1 MTGGELRRLPMPI
14 GTVTFVVCGSEATAS
29 GHEESVESTAD
40 AVVGVVDVMDAAIS
54 RHRGVR
60 PVGNCGRDRVVGV
73 FSRASDALACA
84 LEAQLA
90 FAVRGPSNGAP
101 CLVPMAIHT
110 GEAQLRDEGSYLGD
124 ALERCGRILAVS
136 HAGQV
141 LISAAAAEVVAGRL
155 PGESTLLDVGVHRLT
170 DLGPRE
176 HLWQLA
182 HADLPSEFPPLRSLD
197 AFRHNLPS
205 QLTPLVGRRR
215 DVDELAELMSRE
227 RLVTLIGSAGVGKT
241 RLALAVA
248 AEVLDRFEGGVWWV
262 ELAALSDPDAIGRS
276 AVVAV
281 GGREGFGGT
290 AASQIIAVL
299 GQRPA
304 VVVLD
309 NCEHLVGACAQFIA
323 NLLASSASV
332 SVLTTSREP
341 LGVPGELTWRVPSLA
356 CPNPDQGVN
365 LASLSRYDA
374 VVLFVDRA
382 HRARPSFMVSEAN
395 APPIAQICHRL
406 DGIPLA
412 IELAAA
418 RCRQLSVQGIAAE
431 LDDRFRLLTG
441 GARTG
446 LRRQQTLAA
455 SIDWS
460 YERLEAEE
468 QLVFRRLG
476 VFNGA
481 FPLEAAESVI
491 VTPGELVLEQV
502 FEVVSRLVDKSLVVA
517 GEGAGGEPRYR
528 LLETLRA
535 YALDR
540 AVVAGELT
548 TLRDAHAA
556 WWLDWIEP
564 SFAMPTDQVLRWVE
578 EFHDNLTAALDWA
591 VSDPPLGL
599 RLLAPLAR
607 AWGELGRY
615 SDALPAADLLLTP
628 ANAQHHTSAWLRAA
642 DSVSD
647 LYLAVRGPEQR
658 HALLDRVDAVAAA
671 DGDEYH
677 LALSCLHRGEV
688 EKATQVADLAHQRGD
703 DYMWVRATIVA
714 AFTLVEND
722 PAAAARQLAAAKALV
737 EARGNCGFREGM
749 LVVEAMSARCTGDLR
764 RCVELG
770 RQVLDNPASANI
782 NFVLS
787 PASFAALLARDADEL
802 RYVAERAR
810 RQQDRAPGATP
821 WTDAAIHRLGLFEG
835 SPSEVSSVLGATRG
849 ETLMT
854 FSTLWLECR
863 EAIDAGSPAIA
874 LDGART
880 HTRPVPHGR
889 AVLAAVEAAA
899 TGDENRWHD
908 ALELALNHEL
918 RLIAVDALEG
928 LGVASAHEESWSESL
943 RLLASAERLR
953 DETGYR
959 WRFSFEQQATDVAR
973 AQAHDALGDVAT
985 YAAETEGRGLDWRQA
1000 ADYARRARGERKRPR
1015 HGWASL
1021 TPTEL
1026 QVVALVAEGLTN
1038 PQIAERLF
1046 MSRST
1051 VKTHVEHVFA
1061 KLGVRRRSELAAA
1074 TARQIPR

>member
-1 MTGGELRRLPMPI
+1 MPT
-14 GTVTFVVCGSEATAS
+14 GTVTFVACGVEATTPGHDQTIES
-29 GHEESVESTAD
+29 GAD
-40 AVVGVVDVMDAAIS
+40 EVVGDLELVDAAIS
-54 RHRGVR
+54 RHRGIR
-60 PVGNCGRDRVVGV
+60 PAGDCDRDRVVGV
-73 FSRASDALACA
+73 FSRPSDALAAA
-84 LEAQLA
+84 LDAQLA
-90 FAVRGPSNGAP
+90 YAARAQCDGTAPLVRMAV
-101 CLVPMAIHT
+101 HT
-110 GEAQLRDEGSYLGD
+110 GEAHLRDKGSYFGD
-124 ALERCGRILAVS
+124 ALDRCGRILSVS

-141 LISAAAAEVVAGRL
+141 LISAAATEVVAGRL
-155 PGESTLLDVGVHRLT
+155 PGESTLLDLGVHRLT

-182 HADLPSEFPPLRSLD
+182 HADLPREFPPLRSLD

-205 QLTPLVGRRR
+205 QLTPLVGRHR
-215 DVDELAELMSRE
+215 DVNELAELMTRE
-227 RLVTLIGSAGVGKT
+227 RLVTLTGSAGVGKT

-262 ELAALSDPDAIGRS
+262 ELAALSDPEAIGRS

-290 AASQIIAVL
+290 ATSQITAAL
-299 GQRPA
+299 GKAAA

-356 CPNPDQGVN
+356 CPNPDQAAD
-365 LASLSRYDA
+365 LSSLSRYDA

-382 HRARPSFMVSEAN
+382 RRARPSFMISEAN
-395 APPIAQICHRL
+395 ALAIAQICHRL

-418 RCRQLSVQGIAAE
+418 RCRQLSVEGISAE

-481 FPLEAAESVI
+481 FPLEAAESVV
-491 VTPGELVLEQV
+491 VTPGGLALEQV

-556 WWLDWIEP
+556 WWLDWLEP
-564 SFAMPTDQVLRWVE
+564 SFAMPTDLVLRQVE

-591 VSDPPLGL
+591 VSDPPFGL

-607 AWGELGRY
+607 AWEQIGRY
-615 SDALPAADLLLTP
+615 GDAFPVADVLLAP
-628 ANAQHHTSAWLRAA
+628 ANARHHTSAWLRAA
-642 DSVSD
+642 DPASN
-647 LYLAVRGPEQR
+647 LYLSVCGPEQWR
-658 HALLDRVDAVAAA
+658 ALLDHIEAVATA

-677 LALSCLHRGEV
+677 LALACLHRGDL
-688 EKATQVADLAHQRGD
+688 EKATQVADLAHERGD
-703 DYMWVRATIVA
+703 DYTWLRATIVA
-714 AFTLVEND
+714 AFTLTEND
-722 PAAAARQLAAAKALV
+722 PAASDRQLAAAKELV
-737 EARGNCGFREGM
+737 DARGNRDLREQM
-749 LVVEAMSARCTGDLR
+749 LAVEAMSARCTGDLR
-764 RCVELG
+764 RCLELG
-770 RQVLDNPASANI
+770 RQVIDNPAFANI
-782 NFVLS
+782 TYVLS
-787 PASFAALLARDADEL
+787 PASFAALLARDADAL
-802 RYVAERAR
+802 HSVAECAR
-810 RQQDRAPGATP
+810 LLQDRAPGAT
-821 WTDAAIHRLGLFEG
+821 TFTHTAIHRLGLFEG
-835 SPSEVSSVLGATRG
+835 GPSEVSPILGATRSDVPI
-849 ETLMT
+849 T

-863 EAIDAGSPAIA
+863 EAIDAGSPAVA

-899 TGDENRWHD
+899 TGNEHRWHD

-928 LGVASAHEESWSESL
+928 LGAASSREESWSESI

-959 WRFSFEQQATDVAR
+959 WRFSFEQHAVDAAR
-973 AQAHDALGDVAT
+973 EQAHDALGDAAT
-985 YAAETEGRGLDWRQA
+985 HAAEAEGASLDWRQA
-1000 ADYARRARGERKRPR
+1000 VEYARRARGERKRPH

-1026 QVVALVAEGLTN
+1026 RVVALVAEGLTN

-1051 VKTHVEHVFA
+1051 VKSHVEHIFA

-1074 TARQIPR
+1074 ATARQLTR